1 MRILHTSDWHL
12 GRGFGPVS
20 LAEHQQAFL
29 DWLVEVCAAERIDLV
44 VVAGDVFDRA
54 IAPTESLVM
63 FRDAVRRILATGARL
78 AVITG
83 NHDGFDRVA
92 TYGELL
98 DASGAFVRGG
108 YHSIGEVLTLEFS
121 DGPLD
126 LVLLPFLDP
135 HLAPDHLDHDD
146 HEHDEHDEHEHDEHE
161 RGAFER
167 RVRRTHQSV
176 LRSAIAACDPGRRSR
191 RSVAVSHAFVTGG
204 RVTDSERDLAV
215 GGTGTVEAA
224 LFDGFSYTALGHL
237 HRPQQ
242 VGASP
247 TLRYSGTPLPYSFSE
262 DHPKSVVLVDMA
274 ADGRC
279 EVHEVP
285 VPVGRAVCTI
295 RGTIDE
301 LLSREPDPVAQASF
315 VRAILTDR
323 GVVLDAKR
331 RLADRYPHVVEIVPL
346 PLDETERRAGP
357 PTAASQWSPIEAVDA
372 FWLASAGAPP
382 DQAELA
388 LLHEAIA
395 AASAKVVS

>member
-20 LAEHQQAFL
+20 LADHQQAFL
-29 DWLVEVCAAERIDLV
+29 DWLVEVCATERIDLV

-54 IAPTESLVM
+54 IAPTEALVM

-108 YHSIGEVLTLEFS
+108 YHSIGEVLTLEFP

-135 HLAPDHLDHDD
+135 HLAPDHLDHDGGG
-146 HEHDEHDEHEHDEHE
+146 EHEAAADV
-161 RGAFER
+161 FER
-167 RVRRTHQSV
+167 RIRRTHQSV
-176 LRSAIAACDPGRRSR
+176 LRSAIAACGPGRRSP
-191 RSVAVSHAFVTGG
+191 RSLAVSHAFVTGG

-224 LFDGFSYTALGHL
+224 LFHGFSYTALGHL

-242 VGASP
+242 VGGSAM
-247 TLRYSGTPLPYSFSE
+247 LRYSGTPLPYSFSE

-285 VPVGRAVCTI
+285 VPVGRAVCTL
-295 RGTIDE
+295 RGTIDD
-301 LLSREPDPVAQASF
+301 LVTRDPDPVVEASF

-331 RLADRYPHVVEIVPL
+331 RLAERYPHVVEIVPL
-346 PLDETERRAGP
+346 PFDDAERRAGAP
-357 PTAASQWSPIEAVDA
+357 AATSQWSPIEAVDA
-372 FWLASAGAPP
+372 FWRASAGAPP
-382 DQAELA
+382 DQGERE

-395 AASAKVVS
+395 AASSKLAERVAAS